1 MYISLDWINELV
13 NIKSIKLNK
22 LVDKLTLG
30 GFEVEEIFELNINR
44 QKKVMLDISATA
56 NRADSLSIK
65 GIAKEI
71 SALVDKPIKQVKY
84 SNENSKYIENFQEK
98 LLSSE
103 EKIACSTFVALTI
116 ENLTDLT
123 VPEWITEKLRCS
135 GVEPVN
141 NLLDFQTYI
150 LLETGYPLE
159 FYDLEKIQNVVKTKN
174 FNLTLKSA
182 TKDSCFNANNDFKY
196 KLNSDILLLEADNYP
211 LSIAGIIS
219 NKDISYT
226 TETKSLLVEGSVFN
240 SKKIRQQ
247 SRFLGLRTD
256 RSARYE
262 KGLNNSSFIQAL
274 IRLISLL
281 RISNPELTC
290 KIHTTSQV
298 KQPTLANKTVEECFS
313 IHSKKGGEI
322 NYYLEQTPI
331 YIFTYGLFDHGFLLL

>member
-1 MYISLDWINELV
+1 MYTSLDWINELV
-13 NIKSIKLNK
+13 SLETVQLND
-22 LVDKLTLG
+22 LIDKLTLG
-30 GFEVEEIFELNINR
+30 GFEVEETLIIELNKQSNTT
-44 QKKVMLDISATA
+44 LDISATA

-159 FYDLEKIQNVVKTKN
+159 FYDLEKIQNVVKTK
-174 FNLTLKSA
+174 
-182 TKDSCFNANNDFKY
+182 
-196 KLNSDILLLEADNYP
+196 IL
-211 LSIAGIIS
+211 I
-219 NKDISYT
+219 
-226 TETKSLLVEGSVFN
+226 
-240 SKKIRQQ
+240 
-247 SRFLGLRTD
+247 
-256 RSARYE
+256 
-262 KGLNNSSFIQAL
+262 
-274 IRLISLL
+274 
-281 RISNPELTC
+281 
-290 KIHTTSQV
+290 
-298 KQPTLANKTVEECFS
+298 
-313 IHSKKGGEI
+313 
-322 NYYLEQTPI
+322 
-331 YIFTYGLFDHGFLLL
+331 